1 MGPTR
6 GWSAENGK
14 YRLVV
19 STRWVRNGAVGVGVA
34 LASTYAF
41 GTARYRR
48 SAAVGYDIA
57 GPVTPGTPD
66 FARLVEALTG
76 APLRHGHRVKVMRN
90 GDETFTEMLDAI
102 RSARH
107 AVDLSSYIYWPG
119 RVTERFTD
127 ALTERARAGVE
138 VNVVLDAYGSA
149 KLDRDHVEPLE
160 RAGARVAF
168 IRSPSWYTAHKL
180 NNRMHRRLLIVD
192 GRVGFAGGVGIADVW
207 DGNAQDPD
215 HWRETH
221 VRIEGPAVRDVLGGF
236 LENWT
241 EATRA
246 VLGRQHLAELTRFD
260 DGVDVQVTRS
270 SPSAGGTAASQLF
283 YSVIAG
289 ARERLWVTTAYFT
302 PGPAFVDVL
311 RAAAQRGVDVRIL
324 VNGQR
329 VDKGVVR
336 RSSQLRY
343 ETLLDAGVRIFEYQ
357 QTMLHAK
364 VMTVDGGWANI
375 GSSNF
380 DHRSFGLDDE
390 LNVAF
395 CDTGVVSELEKHF
408 LDDLDVSREIDL
420 REWKRRPLRR
430 RVVEHAG
437 DLARQSF

>member
-1 MGPTR
+1 MM
-6 GWSAENGK
+6 
-14 YRLVV
+14 
-19 STRWVRNGAVGVGVA
+19 STRWVRNGSVAVGLA
-34 LASTYAF
+34 LASAYAF
-41 GTARYRR
+41 GTAKYRR
-48 SAAVGYDIA
+48 SAAVGYDI
-57 GPVTPGTPD
+57 GDPVSPGTPE

-76 APLRHGHRVKVMRN
+76 APLRHGNRVKVMRN

-107 AVDLSSYIYWPG
+107 TVDLSSYIFWPG
-119 RVTERFTD
+119 QVSDRFVD
-127 ALTERARAGVE
+127 ALTERAGAGVE

-149 KLDRDHVEPLE
+149 KLDRDDVQPLE
-160 RAGARVAF
+160 RAGVQVAF
-168 IRSPSWYTAHKL
+168 VRSPKWYTVHKL

-241 EATRA
+241 EATQA
-246 VLGRQHLAELTRFD
+246 VLGRPHLPELAGFD

-270 SPSAGGTAASQLF
+270 SSSAGGTAASQLF

-311 RAAAQRGVDVRIL
+311 RAAVRRGVDVRIL

-343 ETLLDAGVRIFEYQ
+343 EALLEAGVRIFEYQ
-357 QTMLHAK
+357 RTMLHAK
-364 VMTVDGGWANI
+364 VMIVDGGWANI

-395 CDTGVVSELEKHF
+395 CDRGVVTELEKHF
-408 LDDLDVSREIDL
+408 LDDLDASEEIDL

-430 RVVEHAG
+430 KVVEHAG